1 VQRLSSGRGCG
12 KPQSHTRRVCG
23 ATQILA
29 REISID
35 RFCEDLLIRHGRSDE
50 AYRRYGLRAVSGTT
64 NLAIYRSL
72 VRTYPDRDHRQ
83 MLLDLIETRGDKG
96 KWFAA
101 AKDAG
106 FLDIALDC
114 AAMRNA
120 DPSTLVRAARD
131 FCDKESRIYSRA
143 AAMTRRSRTSTR
155 PSDISLRRHTR
166 LVPSFGPDKN
176 LAGWLMVPAVPAG
189 RCSSKLSGP
198 HYRAT
203 TLSSSHLAATPHK

>member
-1 VQRLSSGRGCG
+1 MR
-12 KPQSHTRRVCG
+12 PT
-23 ATQILA
+23 A
-29 REISID
+29 D
-35 RFCEDLLIRHGRSDE
+35 
-50 AYRRYGLRAVSGTT
+50 YGLHAVSGTT

-114 AAMRNA
+114 AAMHNA

-131 FCDKESRIYSRA
+131 FCDKEPRFA
-143 AAMTRRSRTSTR
+143 ATVALFAVMHLLTGGGYDPPVSDSTR
-155 PSDISLRRHTR
+155 PSDISLRRHSR
-166 LVPSFGPDKN
+166 LVPSVGPDKN
-176 LAGWLMVPAVPAG
+176 LASWQMALQSRP
-189 RCSSKLSGP
+189 
-198 HYRAT
+198 
-203 TLSSSHLAATPHK
+203 